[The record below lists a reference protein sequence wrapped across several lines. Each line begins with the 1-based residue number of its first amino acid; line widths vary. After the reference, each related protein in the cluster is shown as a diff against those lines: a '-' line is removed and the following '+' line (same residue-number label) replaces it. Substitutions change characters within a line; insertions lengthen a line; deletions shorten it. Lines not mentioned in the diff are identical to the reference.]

1 MKLSIVDLLNIIG
14 IIIVACIIIFA
25 AYTLLIGKPFYK
37 ASSYSDKY
45 IETDGESGTIESD
58 RPVSEIEVGN
68 ISGRIEI
75 ESSVRTNVELLYR
88 KRGED
93 GIFRWRI
100 NLDGITGNYKNIWAG
115 IDGGRAYN
123 GRVLFLSGESSDFIC
138 EKDHELISGLFPS
151 YHLETVPGS
160 GHWVHTENPESFRQS
175 VLEFLLSG
183 KE

>member
-1 MKLSIVDLLNIIG
+1 MK
-14 IIIVACIIIFA
+14 
-25 AYTLLIGKPFYK
+25 
-37 ASSYSDKY
+37 
-45 IETDGESGTIESD
+45 TIKLEGVTKRSEAD
-58 RPVSEIEVGN
+58 RQLAEVVPDRGL
-68 ISGRIEI
+68 RMFFL
-75 ESSVRTNVELLYR
+75 TNLR
-88 KRGED
+88 RGED